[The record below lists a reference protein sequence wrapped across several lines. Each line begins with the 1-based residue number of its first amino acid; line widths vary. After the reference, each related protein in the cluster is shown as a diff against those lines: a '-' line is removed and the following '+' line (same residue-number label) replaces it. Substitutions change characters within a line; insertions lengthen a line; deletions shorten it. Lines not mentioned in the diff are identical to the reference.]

1 MDSPQAPFDMLNV
14 GPEVKSYI
22 YQILAEFEPFTTA
35 QTTVAVIAK
44 DPLRLITR
52 LENEGIEFDRKK
64 LRNMYRISITLM
76 EDGSKLEE
84 EGLHESIFEA
94 IKMAKDKLLK
104 QLTEIQD
111 QIVSSQDRKIQIDSA
126 VGGGHVH

>member
-1 MDSPQAPFDMLNV
+1 MDTPQAPFDMQNV

-22 YQILAEFEPFTTA
+22 YQTLAEFEPFTTA

-52 LENEGIEFDRKK
+52 LENEGVEFDRKK
-64 LRNMYRISITLM
+64 LKTMFRISITLM

-84 EGLHESIFEA
+84 EGLHENIFEA

-104 QLTEIQD
+104 QLNEIQD
-111 QIVSSQDRKIQIDSA
+111 QIISNQERKIQIDSA